1 MSLPL
6 PADHTTPDPRTRLAR
21 SANGRPL
28 GQRIR
33 VPKTAELVAAE
44 LRRKIVRGELAEG
57 DALPSEAALMAE
69 FAVSRPTLREARERF
84 GACRERFGV

>member
-1 MSLPL
+1 MSMSAHV
-6 PADHTTPDPRTRLAR
+6 PADDPGHDRAPARLAW
-21 SANGRPL
+21 AGNGRPF

-69 FAVSRPTLREARERF
+69 FAVSRPRCGRPSGCLSRSR
-84 GACRERFGV
+84 